1 MTDFAVQIHD
11 LCFAYDS
18 TEVLHNIE
26 LAIPQGSYTVIVG
39 PNGGGKTTLLK
50 LMLGLL
56 KPIYGSVSVL
66 DSSPEEARRQVS
78 YVPQALQFDSQFPIS
93 VGDVVLMGRVNRH
106 LFGMYSRL
114 DKEVARKSLAQV
126 RLDGFYSRPF
136 KSLSGGERQR
146 VLVAQALAAEPK
158 LLLLDEPGASLD
170 PDNRLQLYKLLGTL
184 TPELTVVLV
193 SHHPNVVCSV
203 ATHIICVNRTADFHR
218 IEEVSPDAL
227 ANGSWAHIRHSNC
240 PVEDNSLAATHT
252 PHSGKHIH

>member
-26 LAIPQGSYTVIVG
+26 LAIPEGSYTVVVG

-56 KPIYGSVSVL
+56 HPVYGSVSVL
-66 DSSPEEARRQVS
+66 GSSPETARQHVS
-78 YVPQALQFDSQFPIS
+78 YVPQSLQFDSQFPVT

-106 LFGMYSRL
+106 LFGLYSRQ
-114 DKEVARKSLAQV
+114 DKEVTRKSLAQV
-126 RLDGFYSRPF
+126 GLDGFYARPF

-158 LLLLDEPGASLD
+158 LLLLDEPGANLD
-170 PDNRLQLYKLLGTL
+170 PDNRLQLYQLLGKL
-184 TPELTVVLV
+184 MQELTVVLV
-193 SHHPNVVCSV
+193 SHNLNVVCSV
-203 ATHIICVNRTADFHR
+203 ATHIVCVNRTAHLHR

-227 ANGSWAHIRHSNC
+227 ANGSWAHIKHANC
-240 PVEDNSLAATHT
+240 PVEDNSLAATHS
-252 PHSGKHIH
+252 PHSGKHTH